1 MQFLHP
7 YFSLEVL
14 PMFRS
19 RSPHT
24 RAVLQALLVTFLWST
39 SWVLIKIGLHD
50 AIPPLIF
57 AGLRYML
64 ALLCLLPLAFRQPE
78 KHLAGL
84 KTLSLRGWL
93 RLLVLGL
100 LFYTI
105 TQGAQFVGLA
115 NLPSITV
122 NLLLSLTTVIVT
134 LLGIA
139 MLRERPTGVQWA
151 GIAVYLIGVAIFFYP
166 IAFPEGQIQAIMVVI
181 GGVLANSAATVLGR
195 AINRENTLSALAITV
210 ASMGVGAPVLLAL
223 GLLTQAMPA
232 LSLGSWLLIVW
243 LAVMNTAFA
252 FTLWNHTL
260 RTLSAMES
268 SIINNMMMVEIPVL
282 AWLFLAEGI
291 ELKAGVGFALAG
303 VGILIV
309 QLRRAPQFKRS
320 TAISQKAETTA

>member
-1 MQFLHP
+1 
-7 YFSLEVL
+7 
-14 PMFRS
+14 MFRS
-19 RSPHT
+19 RSPHN
-24 RAVLQALLVTFLWST
+24 RAVLQALFVTFLWST
-39 SWVLIKIGLHD
+39 SWVLIKIGLKES
-50 AIPPLIF
+50 IPSLIF
-57 AGLRYML
+57 AGLRYTL

-93 RLLVLGL
+93 WLFVLRL
-100 LFYTI
+100 LFYTV

-115 NLPSITV
+115 NVPSITV
-122 NLLLSLTTVIVT
+122 NLLLSVTTVIVT

-139 MLRERPTGVQWA
+139 LLRERPTGIQWA

-166 IAFPEGQIQAIMVVI
+166 VAFPAGQTKAIMIVI

-195 AINRENTLSALAITV
+195 ALNREGTLSPLAITI
-210 ASMGVGAPVLLAL
+210 ASMGIGAPVLLIL
-223 GLLTQAMPA
+223 GLLTQEMPA

-243 LAVMNTAFA
+243 LAVVNTAFA

-268 SIINNMMMVEIPVL
+268 SIINNMMMVQIPVL
-282 AWLFLAEGI
+282 AWLFLGEGI
-291 ELKAGVGFALAG
+291 ELKAGIGFTLAG
-303 VGILIV
+303 IGILIV

-320 TAISQKAETTA
+320 RIVTHAAESAA